1 MGTLGSLD
9 EGAVGISYPFLGIP
23 ILWIVLAVILTNTV
37 LISFA
42 MLLSSWVKSLSRKH
56 PSILSGIILI
66 FLGILKFFELTIET

>member
-42 MLLSSWVKSLSRKH
+42 KLLSSWVKSLSRKT
-56 PSILSGIILI
+56 PFILSGIILI
-66 FLGILKFFELTIET
+66 FWEY